1 MCGIRGGVLQLLF
14 LLLRES
20 VSLRGVGGWTGERE
34 RESRAG
40 STSSAES
47 VVSA

>member
-1 MCGIRGGVLQLLF
+1 MCGIRGGVLQLF

-20 VSLRGVGGWTGERE
+20 VSLRGVGSWTGERE